1 MHAYNV
7 DSISQAEEDNW
18 KRTECPPNQ
27 KIYELAYHLNI
38 RAGELMLQERRQS
51 IDDEWILFPAPL
63 TSSLSWKV
71 QLWGKFRRIAPFL
84 EDM

>member
-1 MHAYNV
+1 MHAYNL

-27 KIYELAYHLNI
+27 IYELAYDLNI

-51 IDDEWILFPAPL
+51 IDDEWILFPAHL
-63 TSSLSWKV
+63 TSSLSWKMN
-71 QLWGKFRRIAPFL
+71 LWGKFLRIVPFL